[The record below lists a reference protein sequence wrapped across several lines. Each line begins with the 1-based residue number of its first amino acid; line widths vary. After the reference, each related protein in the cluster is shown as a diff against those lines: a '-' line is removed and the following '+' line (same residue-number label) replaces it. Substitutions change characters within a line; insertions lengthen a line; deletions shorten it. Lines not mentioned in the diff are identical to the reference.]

1 MAGIDKAITVLFLI
15 ASGAVVSIVLSL
27 ALFLITDKEGYGKT
41 AVIGLIIL
49 ALSMLGILL
58 VYMFQAVFM
67 IFASKWGK

>member
-27 ALFLITDKEGYGKT
+27 ALFLITDKEGYGK
-41 AVIGLIIL
+41 AAMIGLIIL

>member
-27 ALFLITDKEGYGKT
+27 ALFLITDKEGYGK
-41 AVIGLIIL
+41 AAMIGLIIL
-49 ALSMLGILL
+49 VLSMLGILL
-58 VYMFQAVFM
+58 MYMFQAVFM

>member
-27 ALFLITDKEGYGKT
+27 ALFLITDKEGYGQ
-41 AVIGLIIL
+41 AAMIGLIIL
-49 ALSMLGILL
+49 VLSMLGILL
-58 VYMFQAVFM
+58 MYMFQAVFM

>member
-27 ALFLITDKEGYGKT
+27 ALFLITDKEGYGKA

-58 VYMFQAVFM
+58 AYMFQAVFM

>member
-27 ALFLITDKEGYGKT
+27 ALFLITDKECYGKT